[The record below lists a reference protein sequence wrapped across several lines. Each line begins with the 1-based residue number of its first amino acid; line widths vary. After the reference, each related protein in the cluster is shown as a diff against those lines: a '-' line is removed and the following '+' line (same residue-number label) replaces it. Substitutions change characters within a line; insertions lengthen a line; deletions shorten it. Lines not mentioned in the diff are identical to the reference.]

1 MTFRTVDVG
10 EVYIESNIMYSNTY
24 TCAPL
29 ENPITA
35 HPSNQIHEQQQNQ
48 LQHSKA
54 PGLPFHLCRTSWEG
68 DFGECWEE
76 HRPVRL

>member
-35 HPSNQIHEQQQNQ
+35 HPSNQIHEQQNQ

-54 PGLPFHLCRTSWEG
+54 PGLPFHLCRISLG
-68 DFGECWEE
+68 GGFGECWGE
-76 HRPVRL
+76 HHLVRL

>member
-29 ENPITA
+29 KNPIIA
-35 HPSNQIHEQQQNQ
+35 HPSNQIHEQQNQ
-48 LQHSKA
+48 LQHSRA
-54 PGLPFHLCRTSWEG
+54 PGLPFHLFRTSSGG
-68 DFGECWEE
+68 DFDGCWGE
-76 HRPVRL
+76 HRPVR